1 MHSFIAL
8 AKKPKLQTVNS
19 GTLLVDDK
27 QQSQQDNSKLV
38 SKFTDI
44 ITQTDAITQKL
55 TKALTLLGFKQITQE
70 VSSVNEQTSDDE
82 QTSNFIPLTYLGGY
96 VVNSPEEEKIK
107 EAQKSIDES
116 DYEIIPDIQLSLPKP
131 ICSEEV
137 FRRRKQTLWPVES
150 GIRQAHENGIT
161 GNGVL
166 IGVLDTGCDADH
178 IQFRKKPIDFRYVPL
193 RSGSDNLREVRGF
206 DVDGHGTHVC
216 GIIAGQH
223 IGIAPEADLM
233 VASVIESETRR
244 TSLSRISI
252 ALDWMISQFGSVK
265 NRSKPII
272 VNMSLGFEPEYLSK
286 SEQGALIVGIR
297 GFISTLVEDFDVL
310 PVVAIGNE
318 GPGNVRAPGYFPE
331 TLSVGAVNFNNKP
344 AHFSGSG
351 PSLTGKETQPDIVG
365 YGVNIFSSLERDMNN
380 RSLYKYMSG
389 TSMAAPYVAGIAA
402 LYASSDAKLQGKAL
416 RQHLLNTALPLQ
428 APADRVGAGLARFTE
443 NGKKIT

>member
-8 AKKPKLQTVNS
+8 AKKSKLQTVNS
-19 GTLLVDDK
+19 GTLSVDDK
-27 QQSQQDNSKLV
+27 QQSQQDNSKLF
-38 SKFTDI
+38 SKF
-44 ITQTDAITQKL
+44 TDAITQKL
-55 TKALTLLGFKQITQE
+55 TEALTLLGFKQITQE

-82 QTSNFIPLTYLGGY
+82 QTSNFIPLNYLGAY

-131 ICSEEV
+131 ICSGEV
-137 FRRRKQTLWPVES
+137 FRRRKQILWPVES

-223 IGIAPEADLM
+223 IGIAPGADLM

-272 VNMSLGFEPEYLSK
+272 VNMSLGFKPEYLSK
-286 SEQGALIVGIR
+286 SEQAALIVGIR

-331 TLSVGAVNFNNKP
+331 TLAVGAVNFNNKP
-344 AHFSGSG
+344 AHFN
-351 PSLTGKETQPDIVG
+351 
-365 YGVNIFSSLERDMNN
+365 GVNIFSSLERDINN

-402 LYASSDAKLQGKAL
+402 LYASANANLQGKAL
-416 RQHLLNTALPLQ
+416 RQHLIDTALPLQ